1 MTAPML
7 IAHLHGLP
15 VPVVG
20 WPIVFGIGA
29 LLILV
34 AQPIGRPKPDLVERL
49 RRLNVEQRFKEE
61 LQRPQA
67 QRFFASPLL
76 DAFLGPLLDDVGRM
90 VRTTFGRIGI
100 ARTADFER
108 WLELERPGVQPTQ
121 FIGEK
126 VATGLIGLALFPLM
140 NALGLHPFGVWPVWV
155 WLIGLIA
162 GFLVPDWDLR
172 RRVARRRMRMIVEL
186 PAILDLMTIT
196 ASAGLALE
204 QSLQVV
210 ARQTHGL
217 IADELRR
224 VVREMAFGH
233 SSVMDGLEGMAQRAA
248 LPELT
253 TLVGQL
259 RTAHEQGLPLVQ
271 TLSTQADAIREQ
283 KRLRIIEEGGKAS
296 VRMVLPVALF
306 ILPVLFVVLLVPA
319 AVELMHLGG

>member
-1 MTAPML
+1 MTAPTL
-7 IAHLHGLP
+7 IAQLHGMPLS
-15 VPVVG
+15 VVG
-20 WPIVFGIGA
+20 WPIIFGIGA
-29 LLILV
+29 LLLLV

-49 RRLNVEQRFKEE
+49 RRLNVEQRFQEE
-61 LQRPQA
+61 LQRPA
-67 QRFFASPLL
+67 SQRFPASPLL
-76 DAFLGPLLDDVGRM
+76 DAFIGPLLADVGRL
-90 VRTTFGRIGI
+90 VRTTLGQIGV

-108 WLELERPGVQPTQ
+108 SLALERPGVQPTQ

-140 NALGLHPFGVWPVWV
+140 NAFELHPFGVWPVWV

-162 GFLVPDWDLR
+162 GFHIPDWDLR
-172 RRVARRRMRMIVEL
+172 RRVAHRRTRVIVEL
-186 PAILDLMTIT
+186 PAILDLLTIT

-204 QSLQVV
+204 QSLHVV
-210 ARQTHGL
+210 AQQTHGL
-217 IADELRR
+217 VADELRH

-233 SSVMDGLEGMAQRAA
+233 SSVMDALEGVAQRTAQ
-248 LPELT
+248 PELT

-283 KRLRIIEEGGKAS
+283 KRLSIIEEGGKAS

>member
-1 MTAPML
+1 MTAPMF
-7 IAHLHGLP
+7 IAQLHGTP
-15 VPVVG
+15 VSVVG

-29 LLILV
+29 LLPLV

-49 RRLNVEQRFKEE
+49 RRLNVEQRLQQE
-61 LQRPQA
+61 LRKPASQRL
-67 QRFFASPLL
+67 FASPML
-76 DAFLGPLLDDVGRM
+76 DAFLGPLLDDVGRL
-90 VRTTFGRIGI
+90 VRATFGQIGV

-108 WLELERPGVQPTQ
+108 WLALERPDVQPTQ

-140 NALGLHPFGVWPVWV
+140 NGLELHPFGVWPVWV
-155 WLIGLIA
+155 WLIASIA

-172 RRVARRRMRMIVEL
+172 RRVACRRMRVIVEL
-186 PAILDLMTIT
+186 PAILDLLTIT

-210 ARQTHGL
+210 AQQTHGL
-217 IADELRR
+217 IADELRH

-233 SSVMDGLEGMAQRAA
+233 TSVIDALEAMAQRAA

-253 TLVGQL
+253 MVVVQL
-259 RTAHEQGLPLVQ
+259 RTTHEQGLPLVQ

>member
-1 MTAPML
+1 MTVPTLTAVF
-7 IAHLHGLP
+7 HGPALS
-15 VPVVG
+15 VVG

-29 LLILV
+29 LLLLV
-34 AQPIGRPKPDLVERL
+34 AQPIGRPKPDLLERL
-49 RRLNVEQRFKEE
+49 RRLDVEQRFQQEF
-61 LQRPQA
+61 QRPA
-67 QRFFASPLL
+67 SRRLFASPFL
-76 DAFLGPLLDDVGRM
+76 DAFLGPLLDDVGRL
-90 VRTTFGRIGI
+90 VRTTLGQIGV

-108 WLELERPGVQPTQ
+108 WLALERPGVQPTQ

-155 WLIGLIA
+155 WLIALSA

-172 RRVARRRMRMIVEL
+172 RRVARRRMRVIVEL
-186 PAILDLMTIT
+186 PAMLDLLTIT

-210 ARQTHGL
+210 AQQTHGL
-217 IADELRR
+217 IADQLRH
-224 VVREMAFGH
+224 VVREMAFGY
-233 SSVMDGLEGMAQRAA
+233 SSVMDALDGMAQRAVV
-248 LPELT
+248 PELT
-253 TLVGQL
+253 MLVGQL

-283 KRLRIIEEGGKAS
+283 KRLSIIEEGGKAS